1 MADELAPPSEYR
13 IKQMQEGYQELQ
25 EMDQQ
30 LKITEM
36 VLEYFA
42 SVDFLLVILTV
53 AVSIAIVKSVK
64 VIDKYLNKDS

>member
-1 MADELAPPSEYR
+1 MDDELAPPSAYR
-13 IKQMQEGYQELQ
+13 IKKMQEGYQELQ

-36 VLEYFA
+36 ILEYFA

-53 AVSIAIVKSVK
+53 AISITIVKCVK
-64 VIDKYLNKDS
+64 VVDKYLNKDR